1 MGRTVPTQDRPS
13 SEDRSPPE
21 GRRLQFRVDG
31 MDCAACVH
39 RVEER
44 LSGLE
49 GVRAAIG
56 NAVSRELTVAV
67 DPDLEVARI
76 RSELGKI
83 GYVAHEE
90 ERGTAVVPLEA
101 WTTPAAYRTYV
112 AAVLF
117 IGGVV
122 GLVTGA
128 TAAVL
133 SVAGRPLGWPDLL
146 FLGSAA
152 VAGWNFLPAGLRA
165 ARTLSLDMNFL
176 MTVAILGAVAIGEHL
191 EAGAI
196 AVLFSTAEL
205 LEDFAVDRAR
215 RSIQALMQ
223 LSPDRATVL
232 RDGQE
237 VAVPAAEVRPGEEVV
252 VRSGE
257 KVPVDGIVQEGG
269 AAVDESPITG
279 ESLPAEKTPG
289 ERVFA
294 GSVSQSGWLR
304 VRADRAAD
312 RTTLASIVRIVREA
326 ELRKAPTERYIERFA
341 RIYTPAVT
349 VAAVL
354 VVALPTLLLG
364 QPFDTWFVRGL
375 TLLVI
380 ACPCA
385 FVISTPVAVVS
396 GITAAARQGVLIKGG
411 RYLEAMGR
419 VDVVAFDKT
428 GTLTYGHPEVTDVIS
443 LGDHSADEV
452 LATAAAVERRSEH
465 PVARAIVRAAVRR
478 GIDVEARP
486 VEGFESLVGRG
497 ARARVDGRTVAVGV
511 SGLFEGE
518 PMLEERLRALRR
530 DGKTAVLVGPPERPV
545 GILAVADRPR
555 AGARR
560 ALEHLRRAGVRRT
573 VMLTGDARETAEAI
587 GRELG
592 VDEVWA
598 ELLPEEKVERI
609 QRLEAE
615 GGTVAMVGDGVNDGP
630 ALAVASVGIAMG
642 AAGSDVAIQTA
653 DVALMSDDLSRL
665 AYLRELSR
673 TGRSVIQQNVAA
685 SLGTKLVLAAGVPF
699 GVVSLVLAV
708 LVGDMGASLAVTG
721 NALRLARI
729 RPSTAGLEGPPHGL
743 RGPPSAPA
751 TAKA

>member
-1 MGRTVPTQDRPS
+1 M
-13 SEDRSPPE
+13 PE
-21 GRRLQFRVDG
+21 GRRLRFRVDG

-44 LSGLE
+44 LSGME
-49 GVRAAIG
+49 GVRAATG

-67 DPDLEVARI
+67 DPDLEVGRI

-90 ERGTAVVPLEA
+90 EQATTVVPLEA

-112 AAVLF
+112 AAALF
-117 IGGVV
+117 VG
-122 GLVTGA
+122 GLVALVAGA
-128 TAAVL
+128 TASVL
-133 SVAGRPLGWPDLL
+133 TVAGRPLSGPDLL
-146 FLGSAA
+146 FLGSAV
-152 VAGWNFLPAGLRA
+152 VAGWNFLPAAFRA

-176 MTVAILGAVAIGEHL
+176 MSVAILGAVGIGEHL

-223 LSPDRATVL
+223 LSPDRATVI
-232 RDGQE
+232 RDGAE
-237 VAVPAAEVRPGEEVV
+237 VAVAAAEVRPGEEVV

-257 KVPVDGIVQEGG
+257 KMPVDGVVLEGG

-279 ESLPAEKTPG
+279 ESLPVEKAPG
-289 ERVFA
+289 QRVFA
-294 GSVSQSGWLR
+294 GTVSQSGWLR
-304 VRADRAAD
+304 VRTDRAAD
-312 RTTLASIVRIVREA
+312 RTTLANIVRIVREA
-326 ELRKAPTERYIERFA
+326 EQRKAPTERFIERFA
-341 RIYTPAVT
+341 RVYTPAVT

-354 VVALPTLLLG
+354 VAALPTLLLG

-411 RYLEAMGR
+411 RHLEGMGR
-419 VDVVAFDKT
+419 VEVVAFDKT
-428 GTLTYGHPEVTDVIS
+428 GTLTYGHPEVTDVIP
-443 LGDHSADEV
+443 LESASAEEV
-452 LATAAAVERRSEH
+452 LAMAAAVERRSEH

-478 GIDVEARP
+478 GIDPDALP
-486 VEGFESLVGRG
+486 VDAFESLVGRG
-497 ARARVDGRTVAVGV
+497 ATARVDGRTVAVGV
-511 SGLFEGE
+511 PNLFQGGGG
-518 PMLEERLRALRR
+518 PEERLGGLRR
-530 DGKTAVLVGPPERPV
+530 EGKTAVLVGPPDRPV
-545 GILAVADRPR
+545 GIVAVADRPR

-560 ALEHLRRAGVRRT
+560 ALEALRRAGVRRT

-598 ELLPEEKVERI
+598 ELLPEEKVERVR
-609 QRLEAE
+609 RLQEESGA
-615 GGTVAMVGDGVNDGP
+615 VAMVGDGVNDGP

-673 TGRSVIQQNVAA
+673 TGRSVIRQNVAA
-685 SLGTKLVLAAGVPF
+685 SLGTKVVLAAGVPF
-699 GVVSLVLAV
+699 GVVSLVMAV

-729 RPSTAGLEGPPHGL
+729 RPSADGLEAPSHGL
-743 RGPPSAPA
+743 RGPPGSPA
-751 TAKA
+751 AARA